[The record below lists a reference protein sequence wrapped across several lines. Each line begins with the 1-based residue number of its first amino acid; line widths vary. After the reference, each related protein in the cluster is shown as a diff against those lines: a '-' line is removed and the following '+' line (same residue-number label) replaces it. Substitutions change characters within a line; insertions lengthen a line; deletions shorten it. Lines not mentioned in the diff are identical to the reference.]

1 MLKKTLRKMTA
12 LAMALAMVL
21 SLSAWAKAAPSSD
34 PGAHSTAA
42 IQARGVLTVSLS
54 ESAKYSYRIPDDPV
68 KYGELAGTWDGIAV
82 ELCRR
87 FARGLGVEVKF
98 VGYDTVAAQL
108 QAVASGEADLAA
120 ANFAINE
127 ERLALYEMT
136 DNYSIAT
143 LMGDTVFL
151 STDPKSGNRV
161 QSEADLARAR
171 IAVIKGTV
179 QVTNT
184 AAQYPQA
191 ELVELADNRAVL
203 DALAAGDVDAGVFSA
218 MDNAI
223 IDQITEAIR
232 RGTVVSSSYQ
242 VAIQDDRGIGL
253 ILMKGNTELCQYLNR
268 VIDHLKRSCWMH
280 ECFKTEEL
288 EAMERGIINR
298 SDMVFQNIAMQPENC
313 PSLDFD
319 DLDTSLWYHEYV
331 DYVIDKGL
339 MGGTG
344 SYRFSPLG
352 TLTRAEAVTVLWRIE
367 GEPRVN
373 YELDYTDVE
382 EGLWYTGGI
391 RWAVCEEIMGGYGN
405 GIFGTS
411 DPITREQL
419 AAILYRYAVYKGY
432 NVTTKGDLSAFRDAS
447 ETSDWAYEAMEWAC
461 GVGIYEGSGGAIN
474 PQGNTTRCE
483 FSATIMRFMRD
494 VARR

>member
-21 SLSAWAKAAPSSD
+21 SLSAWAKAAPSAD
-34 PGAHSTAA
+34 PAAHSTAA

-54 ESAKYSYRIPDDPV
+54 DSATYSYRIPDDPV

-108 QAVASGEADLAA
+108 QAAASGEVDLAA

-136 DNYSIAT
+136 DDFGVT
-143 LMGDTVFL
+143 LLNGDPVYL
-151 STDPKSGNRV
+151 STAPKSGNRV

-179 QVTNT
+179 QATNT

-203 DALAAGDVDAGVFSA
+203 DALAAGEVDAGVFTM

-223 IDQITEAIR
+223 VEQITEAIR
-232 RGTVVSSSYQ
+232 RGTVATSSYQ
-242 VAIQDDRGIGL
+242 VAVQDDRGIGL

-367 GEPRVN
+367 GEPKV
-373 YELDYTDVE
+373 DYDMNFTDVA
-382 EGLWYTGGI
+382 EGKWYTEMI
-391 RWAVCEEIMGGYGN
+391 RWAASEEIMGGLGN
-405 GIFGTS
+405 GTFGPNS
-411 DPITREQL
+411 PITREQL
-419 AAILYRYAVYKGY
+419 AAILYRYAGYKGY
-432 NVTTKGDLSAFRDAS
+432 DVTEKGSLSSFTDAAKIS
-447 ETSDWAYEAMEWAC
+447 GWAQEAMRWAC
-461 GVGIYEGSGGAIN
+461 VSLMQGSGGAIN
-474 PQGNTTRCE
+474 PLGNTTRCE
-483 FSATIMRFMRD
+483 FSAMIMRFMEH
-494 VARR
+494 VAAR